1 MDCHVRGCGF
11 LVPET
16 VEVQAIDSGDDSSMT
31 IEIICEVPENLI
43 EKQSPSE
50 ENTVSDS
57 EAP

>member
-1 MDCHVRGCGF
+1 
-11 LVPET
+11 VPET